1 MSDSIYFWKIN
12 QKYGEFSQWFI
23 STFSD
28 GENEYNCCEQYMMF
42 MKAVLFNDLD
52 IAAEILEQKDPKIQ
66 KKLGRKV
73 KNFDYRK
80 WNNFKEAIVFT
91 ANYYKFNQNNELKDL
106 LLSTQPKHIYE
117 SSPYDK
123 IWGIGITKKQ
133 ALNGIKING
142 QNLLG
147 IAIMD
152 VRNDINKQ

>member
-1 MSDSIYFWKIN
+1 
-12 QKYGEFSQWFI
+12 
-23 STFSD
+23 
-28 GENEYNCCEQYMMF
+28 